1 MYYART
7 NKPGTQDS
15 LALVLSLLWQVMSC
29 LICLCSHN
37 KKARRRRRRRKN
49 LAVFI
54 SWSLPICLKRLSFL
68 EAAQWKINLVC
79 VCLPFLFVCLFVCL
93 FFGDF
98 WDYPVYLF
106 IHSLKYLNLK
116 AKFEQERQQSQ
127 NNELLKAESTRDT
140 AIVNSDLV
148 NFSRMTTPSLLKFT
162 TASASRPWN
171 CSSLEHSG
179 L

>member
-15 LALVLSLLWQVMSC
+15 LALVLSLLWQVLSC
-29 LICLCSHN
+29 PLCLCSHN
-37 KKARRRRRRRKN
+37 KKAAFTCKKRRRRKRKD

-79 VCLPFLFVCLFVCL
+79 VCLPFFF

-98 WDYPVYLF
+98 WNYLVYLF

-116 AKFEQERQQSQ
+116 AKFEQERQQIQ
-127 NNELLKAESTRDT
+127 NNEVLKAERTRDT
-140 AIVNSDLV
+140 AIVNTDWV
-148 NFSRMTTPSLLKFT
+148 NFSRTTTPSQLKFM

-171 CSSLEHSG
+171 CSSLESSG
-179 L
+179 Q

>member
-1 MYYART
+1 MP
-7 NKPGTQDS
+7 NMS
-15 LALVLSLLWQVMSC
+15 LFAQQESKKKKKKKKKKSCCLHIMIIAYLFEASL
-29 LICLCSHN
+29 
-37 KKARRRRRRRKN
+37 
-49 LAVFI
+49 I
-54 SWSLPICLKRLSFL
+54 SWSRTMKNKPRMRMSS
-68 EAAQWKINLVC
+68 V
-79 VCLPFLFVCLFVCL
+79 FVCLFVCL

-148 NFSRMTTPSLLKFT
+148 NFSRMPTPSLLKFT